1 MKNTEAL
8 VRKKALVVGANGVI
22 GKNLI
27 DYLEQLPDWDIVGL
41 SRRGGVSDSRTR
53 YVAVDLLDESDTKE
67 KLSPLTDITH
77 IFYAA
82 YQDRPTWAELVAPNV
97 AMLVNVV
104 DAIEPIA
111 PGLQHISLMQG
122 YKVYGAHLGPFKTPA
137 KETDA
142 YHMPPEFNV
151 DQQQFLERRQLG
163 SNWTWSA
170 LRPSVVCGFALG
182 NPMNLAMV
190 IAIYA
195 SISKELGLP
204 LRFPGKPGAYNSL
217 LEMTDAGL
225 LAKATVWAATDERC
239 ANQAFNIT
247 NGDLFRWNE
256 LWPKIA
262 TSFGLETAPPLQ
274 MSLESVMADKEELWK
289 GMVEKHGLVNNSYKD
304 VSSWHFGDFVFG
316 WDYDFFADGTK
327 ARRFGFHEFMDTE
340 GMFLD
345 IFEDLR
351 RRKVIPA

>member
-1 MKNTEAL
+1 MNTKVATP
-8 VRKKALVVGANGVI
+8 RKTALVVGANGVI
-22 GKNLI
+22 GRNLI
-27 DYLEQLPDWDIVGL
+27 DYLEQLYDWNIIGL
-41 SRRGGVSDSRTR
+41 SRRGGESNNRVR
-53 YVAVDLLDESDTKE
+53 YIAVDLLNENDIHE
-67 KLSPLTDITH
+67 KLGSLTEVTH

-82 YQDRPTWAELVAPNV
+82 YQDRPTWAELVPPNL
-97 AMLVNVV
+97 AMLVNIVN
-104 DAIEPIA
+104 AIEPIS
-111 PGLQHISLMQG
+111 PSLQHISLMQG

-137 KETDA
+137 RETDA

-151 DQQQFLERRQLG
+151 DQQQFLEHRQQG
-163 SNWTWSA
+163 RSWTWSA

-195 SISKELGLP
+195 SMSKELGLP
-204 LRFPGKPGAYNSL
+204 LRFPGKAGAYNSL

-262 TSFGLETAPPLQ
+262 TYFGLETAPPLQ
-274 MSLESVMADKEELWK
+274 MSLDVVMADKEPLWNS
-289 GMVEKHGLVNNSYKD
+289 MVKKHGLVNN
-304 VSSWHFGDFVFG
+304 
-316 WDYDFFADGTK
+316 
-327 ARRFGFHEFMDTE
+327 
-340 GMFLD
+340 
-345 IFEDLR
+345 
-351 RRKVIPA
+351 